1 MKFFGN
7 IMRSSSISWLEY
19 PTVAFHQANFS
30 MSESK
35 YRIQVAA
42 ELTGLTAPQLRVWEK
57 RYGIPKPRRSDSRY
71 RLYSDEDL
79 VELREMARLVSTGL
93 APSEAARRVKDARS
107 PSFATLSIG
116 TSGSRVT
123 LAAMRRAVENY
134 DSKALAEQLALM
146 IRTFSVDQSWNEI
159 IKPLLAGIGESW
171 ADGKLNPAQEHI
183 ASMGVRYTLQTML
196 KLVTPKVPR
205 GRCILACVQGER
217 HDLPLLGLAVELA
230 LRGWDSLVIGAD
242 VPPSAVGSAITGEFT
257 AVGLSLTMPLAEDVP
272 PTLWAQYRKVCGRVP
287 MVLGGRCAPRYQH
300 VFESLGGI
308 VVSSAAQCADVLDD
322 LKRQTA

>member
-1 MKFFGN
+1 
-7 IMRSSSISWLEY
+7 
-19 PTVAFHQANFS
+19 

-57 RYGIPKPRRSDSRY
+57 RYGVPQPRRSDSRY

-79 VELREMARLVSTGL
+79 VELREMARLVRTGL
-93 APSEAARRVKDARS
+93 SPSEAARRVKNERV
-107 PSFATLSIG
+107 PSLAKLSIG
-116 TSGSRVT
+116 TTGARAT
-123 LAAMRRAVENY
+123 LAAMRRAVEDY
-134 DSKALAEQLALM
+134 DSKALDEQLALM
-146 IRTFSVDQSWNEI
+146 MRSFSVDQSWNEI

-171 ADGKLNPAQEHI
+171 AEGHLNPAQEHI

-196 KLVTPKVPR
+196 KLVTPKAPR
-205 GRCILACVQGER
+205 GRCLLACVQGER

-230 LRGWDSLVIGAD
+230 LRGWDTLVIGSD
-242 VPPSAVGSAITGEFT
+242 VPPSAVGAAITGEFT
-257 AVGLSLTMPLAEDVP
+257 AVGLSLTMPLSEEVP
-272 PTLWAQYRKVCGRVP
+272 PTLWAQYRKVCGRLP
-287 MVLGGRCAPRYQH
+287 MILGGRCAQRYQH

-308 VVSSAAQCADVLDD
+308 VVGSADQCADVLES